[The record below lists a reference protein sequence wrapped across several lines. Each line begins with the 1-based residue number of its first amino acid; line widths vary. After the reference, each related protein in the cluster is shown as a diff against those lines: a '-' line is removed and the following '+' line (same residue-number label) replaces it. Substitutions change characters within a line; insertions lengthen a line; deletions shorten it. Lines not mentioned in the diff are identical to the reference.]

1 MANQWVD
8 SWGRWTGWSGDWN
21 GWSGQNCTPQHR
33 DEANQPQAT
42 HATQPQAS
50 QATQPQATQAT
61 QPQAAQLQAT
71 QQAAQPA
78 QPAQAAATEPGK
90 GGGKGV
96 GGKEEG
102 KSGTGGGQE
111 KGDSGNGGEK
121 GKGGKKE
128 GSTAEEEGSKK
139 KVSLE
144 GKGKGK
150 EGEKRAKL
158 GGSPASST
166 GSGSMA
172 GKLQDFNP
180 SQGGLQSKGYR
191 EMLRQLH
198 HQKAPEMAW
207 NEFQDR
213 LGMAASERME
223 LGWLKEAGYFGGGSH
238 GICMFLVAG

>member
-1 MANQWVD
+1 MAGVV
-8 SWGRWTGWSGDWN
+8 RTGLHS
-21 GWSGQNCTPQHR
+21 TTHVT
-33 DEANQPQAT
+33 QPQAT
-42 HATQPQAS
+42 

-61 QPQAAQLQAT
+61 QPQAAQPQAT

-102 KSGTGGGQE
+102 KSGNGGGQE

-223 LGWLKEAGYFGGGSH
+223 LGWLKEAG
-238 GICMFLVAG
+238 

>member
-1 MANQWVD
+1 MWWLD
-8 SWGRWTGWSGDWN
+8 SHEICLGCLWWLDSHKTCNLREVWWLDSPP
-21 GWSGQNCTPQHR
+21 SLRLPSLRPPSRLPSLPSLHR
-33 DEANQPQAT
+33 LLPL
-42 HATQPQAS
+42 P
-50 QATQPQATQAT
+50 
-61 QPQAAQLQAT
+61 
-71 QQAAQPA
+71 
-78 QPAQAAATEPGK
+78 EPGK

-102 KSGTGGGQE
+102 KSGNGGGQE
-111 KGDSGNGGEK
+111 KRDSGNVGEK

-223 LGWLKEAGYFGGGSH
+223 LGWLKEAG
-238 GICMFLVAG
+238 